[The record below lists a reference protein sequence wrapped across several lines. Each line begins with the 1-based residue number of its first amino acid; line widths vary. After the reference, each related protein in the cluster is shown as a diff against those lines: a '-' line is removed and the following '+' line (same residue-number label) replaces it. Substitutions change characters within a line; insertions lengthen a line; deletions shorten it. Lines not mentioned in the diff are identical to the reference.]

1 MSEAASTG
9 AMRSPA
15 TAPRSRWELWLLAA
29 SPAIWSVHFMACYLT
44 AAIWCAKAGQSV
56 EVSLHTVR
64 VAIAWYTVAAVAAIV
79 AVGTV
84 GWRRHRLG
92 PRIDSAARAH
102 LRSSSVDDATLPHDA
117 DTPEDRHRFIGFA
130 TLLLSALCAVA
141 TLYSA
146 LAAVFVRSCL

>member
-9 AMRSPA
+9 TAGSPA

-29 SPAIWSVHFMACYLT
+29 SPAIWSVHFMASYLT

-92 PRIDSAARAH
+92 
-102 LRSSSVDDATLPHDA
+102 RSSSFDDATLPHDA

-130 TLLLSALCAVA
+130 TVLLSALSAVA
-141 TLYSA
+141 TVYSA
-146 LAAVFVRSCL
+146 LAAALVRSCL